1 MDTTPAGH
9 QQDRDRLTVQEAAA
23 RLGVTPDA
31 VRARIR
37 RGTIDAV
44 KEDGVYVV
52 LLPHDAQ
59 QDTDATATASDT
71 TDDALIDQLRSEVEY
86 LRSELTAARIQAEK
100 ERERADV
107 LQREALQRIEGLIP
121 IALGPTVDR
130 HDGDTPGSPESASP
144 ITDDVGH
151 GQGQDSAS
159 GGTWGR
165 LWRWLRGS

>member
-1 MDTTPAGH
+1 
-9 QQDRDRLTVQEAAA
+9 
-23 RLGVTPDA
+23 
-31 VRARIR
+31 RARIR

-130 HDGDTPGSPESASP
+130 QDAPGSTESASP

-151 GQGQDSAS
+151 GQGQDS
-159 GGTWGR
+159 
-165 LWRWLRGS
+165 